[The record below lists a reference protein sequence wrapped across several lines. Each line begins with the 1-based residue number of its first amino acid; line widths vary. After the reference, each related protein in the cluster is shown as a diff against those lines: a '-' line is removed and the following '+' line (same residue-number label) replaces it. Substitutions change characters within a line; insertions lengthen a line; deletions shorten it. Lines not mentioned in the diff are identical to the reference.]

1 MLTTMHIPGRLR
13 TAAADTLFAAATLSV
28 TVISHT
34 SELAPWLPSYARI
47 PIGAAMAAPLL
58 ARRRAPLAVLAAVT
72 AVAVFATIV
81 GVPSGAAM
89 VGVLAAAYTV
99 AVHLRDAATMA
110 GAVAVLGSGVAL
122 GVAVVVPGSRAT
134 LTNPGSLTPL
144 NLIVTGL
151 AVAVAWTAGYA
162 VRIRR
167 AYVAELAERAERL
180 EREEGERA
188 VRAVA
193 DERLRIARELHDV
206 IGHSI
211 SLIAIQS
218 EAAARSTRT
227 NPDAV
232 AGFLATISSASREAL
247 AEMRHVLAV
256 LRPDLRDDLHPQ
268 PGLAALPEL
277 ADRVGAAGLPVRLD
291 VPEETSVSPG
301 VGLTAYRIVQ
311 EALTNALKHAGAEHA
326 SVTVAR
332 CGDTLSVSVRD
343 DGTNPPGTPSATA
356 HGIIGMRERVAL
368 YGGTLRVGRHPAG
381 GFEVH
386 ATLPMTEEVR

>member
-1 MLTTMHIPGRLR
+1 MLTTMHIPLRLR
-13 TAAADTLFAAATLSV
+13 AVVADALFAAAALGAIAVSST
-28 TVISHT
+28 HG
-34 SELAPWLPSYARI
+34 LAPWLPPFA
-47 PIGAAMAAPLL
+47 PVQIGMVMAAPVL
-58 ARRRAPLAVLAAVT
+58 ARRRAPLAVLAAAT
-72 AVAVFATIV
+72 AVATFAIIV
-81 GVPSGAAM
+81 GVPGGGAM
-89 VGVLAAAYTV
+89 IGVLAAAYTV
-99 AVHLRDAATMA
+99 GAYVPDTATAA
-110 GAVAVLGSGVAL
+110 GAVAVLASGLAL
-122 GVAVVVPGSRAT
+122 GGAVFVPGSRAAE
-134 LTNPGSLTPL
+134 TNPGGVNPL
-144 NLIVTGL
+144 NLLVTGL
-151 AVAVAWTAGYA
+151 AVAIAWTAGYA

-167 AYVAELAERAERL
+167 AYVAERAERAEREEA
-180 EREEGERA
+180 ERVA
-188 VRAVA
+188 RAVA

-218 EAAARSTRT
+218 EAATRSART

-232 AGFLATISSASREAL
+232 AGFLATISTASREAL

-256 LRPDLRDDLHPQ
+256 LRPDRPDDLRPQ

-277 ADRVGAAGLPVRLD
+277 ADRIRAAGLPVRLD
-291 VPEETSVSPG
+291 VPAELTVPPG

-311 EALTNALKHAGAEHA
+311 EALTNALKHAGAAHA

-356 HGIIGMRERVAL
+356 QGIVGMRERVAL
-368 YGGTLRVGRHPAG
+368 YGGALRVGRHPAG

-386 ATLPMTEEVR
+386 ATLAMTEEAR